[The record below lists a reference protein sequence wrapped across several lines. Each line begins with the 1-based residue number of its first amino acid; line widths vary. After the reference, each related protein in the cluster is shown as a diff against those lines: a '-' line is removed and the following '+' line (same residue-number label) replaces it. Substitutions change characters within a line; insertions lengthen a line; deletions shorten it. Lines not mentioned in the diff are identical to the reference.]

1 MRVLIISPSPPEYL
15 GGLAKFVK
23 NLALNIEESD
33 IKVDILTTYYS
44 KKYKKD
50 NLLGKSIK
58 LIRKK
63 CYFLKD
69 NDNVLHIKNPIFN
82 VLSYL
87 IKHGSQYDLIHIHSY
102 IYFSTFQAILYK
114 LFCNR
119 KIPLLLHLHGGIQTE
134 DFLSSTRLEKI
145 LLFFKK
151 YIFDLTIGKLCLN
164 IPDAL
169 ISVSKDDLLA
179 INRVFRLSRS
189 KHNYYLP
196 NVIDT
201 QKFRRIKK
209 IQKKYI
215 GFIGRLTHIKGIDI
229 FLKFIQNYYKID
241 NNREYLIIGNGPF
254 LSEVKILEEK
264 YPIIH
269 YDKIPHD
276 KMVDYYNR
284 CLIFTLPSRSEGL
297 PTTILEALACEVPV
311 IAANVGGVSEI
322 ITHGSD
328 GFLFDIDHPEKFLKA
343 VKNLLK
349 KDKSDLVL
357 FGKRGRRK
365 VKKLYSWDNIID
377 KIIKIYKIITD

>member
-241 NNREYLIIGNGPF
+241 NNREYNIIENIPF
-254 LSEVKILEEK
+254 LL
-264 YPIIH
+264 
-269 YDKIPHD
+269 
-276 KMVDYYNR
+276 
-284 CLIFTLPSRSEGL
+284 
-297 PTTILEALACEVPV
+297 
-311 IAANVGGVSEI
+311 
-322 ITHGSD
+322 
-328 GFLFDIDHPEKFLKA
+328 
-343 VKNLLK
+343 
-349 KDKSDLVL
+349 
-357 FGKRGRRK
+357 
-365 VKKLYSWDNIID
+365 
-377 KIIKIYKIITD
+377 